1 MEGKCSHHYANP
13 ALVVVLGDS
22 SCALFISGSETPE
35 LVEPP
40 PPISF
45 EELQGAARSVAN
57 RVLSRPQSGM
67 VFMEDARTAIAMWA
81 DRLTNLLGPPQPGTV
96 I

>member
-1 MEGKCSHHYANP
+1 MQSFLSKDSHS
-13 ALVVVLGDS
+13 LFS
-22 SCALFISGSETPE
+22 SGAQMPE
-35 LVEPP
+35 LVDPP
-40 PPISF
+40 PAISF

-81 DRLTNLLGPPQPGTV
+81 DRLTNLLGPPQQGKE
-96 I
+96 IAFAGLNF